1 MSDERDRLA
10 KNDEPGT
17 EKEDVEDVEAH
28 VLKGANQEPDSEGGD
43 DDVEGHILKA

>member
-17 EKEDVEDVEAH
+17 EKEDVEAH

-43 DDVEGHILKA
+43 DEVEGHILKA